1 MQFALATPT
10 RALLLPSQCF
20 PQVRDRLRGVLTGH
34 RRPCARDTASHC
46 QQWCQFINGTLAS
59 NLTSKLQPSNIKLA
73 EANGFQARRAGRVL
87 LERSGAPAGKLAGF
101 TVGKS
106 AASSPMPMR

>member
-34 RRPCARDTASHC
+34 RRPCARDTARHC
-46 QQWCQFINGTLAS
+46 QLWYQFVNGTLAS
-59 NLTSKLQPSNIKLA
+59 NWASKLQQSNIKLA
-73 EANGFQARRAGRVL
+73 EANGYHARRAGRML
-87 LERSGAPAGKLAGF
+87 LERFGVRARKLAGF
-101 TVGKS
+101 TVGKF